1 MYESIC
7 KQVSDKEVKD
17 LAKRRPSEDMVSP
30 QSDKSFIEDASLPV
44 SSCKSELYVVP
55 ISSRGLLLS

>member
-17 LAKRRPSEDMVSP
+17 FAKRRPSEDMVSP
-30 QSDKSFIEDASLPV
+30 QSDKSFIEDASLSV
-44 SSCKSELYVVP
+44 SSCNSEL
-55 ISSRGLLLS
+55 